1 MGYNQNNT
9 KKKKAATRRLLGLF
23 LLAAGIGHLTWARV
37 AFSAQVPNWV
47 PLNKD
52 LTVILSGVAEIA
64 LGSCLLFLNKQKVI
78 VGWVAATFF
87 VLVFPGNIAQ
97 LLNHKDAFGLN
108 SDLARGI
115 RLLFQPVLIILAL
128 WSTGAWQAY
137 RDKRKLSV

>member
-64 LGSCLLFLNKQKVI
+64 LGSCLLFLNKQKVV

-108 SDLARGI
+108 SDFARGI
-115 RLLFQPVLIILAL
+115 RLLFQPALIILAL